1 MSAFKTILK
10 TKDYFLSKEEFNL
23 LHDPKTEMLITSPRP
38 DNIERYYDSSAY
50 ISHQDKPQ
58 GIIDKIYHLVKSY
71 TLKRKLKLINRYAQ
85 KEKTLLDIGAGTGE
99 FLIKA
104 KANGW
109 TVLGVEPNLAA
120 QSRAIEKGLSVLT
133 SINSL
138 PNTKYKIIT
147 LWHVL
152 EHIPNLEEQIDKF
165 VNYLHEDG
173 SLIIAVPNYK
183 SYDAVYY
190 KKYWAA
196 YDVPRH
202 LWHFSQKSIATLFEK
217 HGLAVVKTIPMP
229 FDSFYVSLLSEKYKK
244 GRTNYISAFYR
255 GLLSNLKAR
264 RTNEYSSLIYVLQRP
279 KT

>member
-10 TKDYFLSKEEFNL
+10 TKDYFLSKEEFDL

-85 KEKTLLDIGAGTGE
+85 KEKKLLDIGAGTGE

-109 TVLGVEPNLAA
+109 TVLGVEPNLTA
-120 QSRAIEKGLSVLT
+120 QSRAIKKGLSVLT
-133 SINSL
+133 SIDSL

-152 EHIPNLEEQIDKF
+152 EHMPNLEEQIDKF
-165 VNYLHEDG
+165 VNCLHEDG

-190 KKYWAA
+190 RKYWAA

-279 KT
+279 IT